1 MMRTIFKKTLLILI
15 VIILFALALLG
26 AILPII
32 PGFVFFF
39 AGIIVLSWLIPAVR
53 RLLHKFLHR
62 FPRLEKHVLRAE
74 EKLKKWF
81 GHS

>member
-1 MMRTIFKKTLLILI
+1 MRVIFKKTLLIVI

-26 AILPII
+26 AVLPII

-39 AGIIVLSWLIPAVR
+39 AGIIVLSWLVPPIR
-53 RLLHKFLHR
+53 KWLHKLLHR
-62 FPRLEKHVLRAE
+62 FPRLEKHVLKAE
-74 EKLKKWF
+74 NKLKKWF

>member
-1 MMRTIFKKTLLILI
+1 MRILFKKALLILI
-15 VIILFALALLG
+15 VILLFSLALLG

-39 AGIIVLSWLIPAVR
+39 AGIIVLSWIIPSMR
-53 RLLHKFLHR
+53 KLLHQLLHR
-62 FPRLEKHVLRAE
+62 FPRVEKHILRAE

-81 GHS
+81 RHS